1 MQDLR
6 MEVKSAERRIQ
17 ELAENLENRL
27 ENLENQLVRRERA
40 VNNKMAENILIESG
54 GNNVE
59 FRIKQ
64 LEDLTKFKGK

>member
-54 GNNVE
+54 GNNAE